1 MVNYNYKLDARA
13 KTNTVNYSIL
23 SAIYTAENVTI
34 KAVFNYHQLGT
45 CLIWRHCFSMLVLG
59 VLFETVN

>member
-23 SAIYTAENVTI
+23 SAIYTAEKRYNQSCIQLPPIRYLPHLAPPFLNVGI
-34 KAVFNYHQLGT
+34 G
-45 CLIWRHCFSMLVLG
+45 RLVSDC
-59 VLFETVN
+59 